1 MLPDPSQKL
10 GLVSIQRNRAKY
22 LLEWFAFHYVVGFRK
37 FYYYAHMCDDGT
49 HDILKF
55 LQRKLDIQS
64 FAIKDY
70 PDQVQLMAYQHACD
84 NFMNDVDWMAFI
96 DGDEFMFSPAGP
108 GLSEQLLQYQ
118 PLKISALAVYNLNFG
133 SSGHIKDPDGLIIEN
148 FTRCAGVDHLMNRRV
163 KSFVKGRQ
171 SVKTSLCGNYFL
183 TELGTVDEALRPVD
197 WGYLPQYEP
206 TFERFRFN
214 HYVCQSREFFDKFK
228 RMSGHADAGSEALR
242 DEAWWTGFDTN
253 EYYDLN
259 VLKHLPDVQKVIQ
272 WFYA

>member
-10 GLVSIQRNRAKY
+10 GLVSIQRNRGKY

-96 DGDEFMFSPAGP
+96 DGDEFMFSPSGL
-108 GLSEQLLQYQ
+108 GLSDNLLRFNS
-118 PLKISALAVYNLNFG
+118 LEVSAVGVYNLHFG
-133 SSGHIKDPDGLIIEN
+133 SSGHIRDPEGLIIEN
-148 FTRCAGVDHLMNRRV
+148 FTRCAPFEQLMHRRI
-163 KSFVKGRQ
+163 KSLVKGRQ
-171 SVKTSLCGNYFL
+171 IVKTSLCGNYFL
-183 TELGTVDEALRPVD
+183 TNRPTVDEILRPID
-197 WGYLPQYEP
+197 WGYMPQYEP
-206 TFERFRFN
+206 AFDYFRFN

-228 RMSGHADAGSEALR
+228 KNSGHVDAGADNVRGENWWNAFDINDCSDSTVLR
-242 DEAWWTGFDTN
+242 
-253 EYYDLN
+253 YL
-259 VLKHLPDVQKVIQ
+259 HDVKRVVE
-272 WFYA
+272 WFYR